1 MKKLLVILLLLYP
14 LTAQAEMYQWTDGS
28 GTVNFAEGLG
38 SVPKKYRKKA
48 KVVGGEEEAP
58 APRAAAPA
66 SDSDKPKGEEQKS
79 AKKLYGGKD
88 EAGWRR
94 EFLKANSDLE
104 NAQLELSTL
113 QGRLADTS
121 KMSRSEYLAIQN
133 SIRHAETRL
142 QTQQR
147 RFDELREKADRLD
160 VPAEYRK

>member
-94 EFLKANSDLE
+94 EFLIHLRKTQLTIDNGQLTTNSCDV
-104 NAQLELSTL
+104 
-113 QGRLADTS
+113 GRD
-121 KMSRSEYLAIQN
+121 
-133 SIRHAETRL
+133 
-142 QTQQR
+142 
-147 RFDELREKADRLD
+147 
-160 VPAEYRK
+160 